1 MAKIPPDFALP
12 IPPLFSFRECLWFLD
27 RNYDDIMHRVT
38 ETSVIKPFRVGTSV
52 SLLEIS
58 EKSNH
63 LIVQFRGGDLAD
75 EALLREQVT
84 ALFDLEADLA
94 PFYEH
99 LRTDSDLAFMADD
112 YYGLRLIGIPDLFEA
127 LCWSIIGQ
135 QINLTFA
142 YTLKRRLVEL
152 VGEKITYQGH
162 VFYGFPTPEHM
173 AALTVE
179 QLRLLQFSGRKA
191 EYLIGV
197 ARAFAAG
204 EISKAQLLA
213 LPTSEA
219 MVQTLTS
226 LRGIGEWTAHYA
238 LMKSLKIPTSVP
250 YGDVGLYNALFTL
263 KGLPKRPSRAELAS
277 VFDAFK
283 GWEAYLTLYLWR
295 SLAAPKPNV

>member
-1 MAKIPPDFALP
+1 MTDFQLP

-38 ETSVIKPFRVGTSV
+38 ENSVIKPFRVGSQVTLV
-52 SLLEIS
+52 EIS
-58 EKSNH
+58 EQNQQ
-63 LIVQFRGGDLAD
+63 LVIQYRGGDRVD
-75 EALLREQVT
+75 TALLREQIV

-94 PFYEH
+94 PFYER
-99 LRTDSDLAFMADD
+99 LRTDPDLAHMVTE

-135 QINLTFA
+135 QINLSFA

-152 VGEKITYQGH
+152 AGEKVAYQSH
-162 VFYGFPTPEHM
+162 EFYGFPLPEHL
-173 AALTVE
+173 ATLTVE
-179 QLRLLQFSGRKA
+179 QLRHLQFSGRKA

-213 LPTSEA
+213 LSTA
-219 MVQTLTS
+219 GDMVQKLIS

-238 LMKSLKIPTSVP
+238 LMKSLKVPTSVP
-250 YGDVGLYNALFTL
+250 YGDVGLYNALSTL
-263 KGLPKRPSRAELAS
+263 KRLPKRPSRAELAS
-277 VFDAFK
+277 FFDPFE
-283 GWEAYLTLYLWR
+283 GFEAYLTLYLWR
-295 SLAAPKPNV
+295 SLATPQSAS

>member
-1 MAKIPPDFALP
+1 
-12 IPPLFSFRECLWFLD
+12 
-27 RNYDDIMHRVT
+27 MHRVT
-38 ETSVIKPFRVGTSV
+38 ETSVIKPFRVGTEV
-52 SLLEIS
+52 TLLEIS
-58 EKSNH
+58 EQNKQ
-63 LIVQFRGGDLAD
+63 LLVQYRGGGLVD
-75 EALLREQVT
+75 EALLRDQIT
-84 ALFDLEADLA
+84 ALFDLETDLT

-99 LRTDSDLAFMADD
+99 LRADAEFAYMATE
-112 YYGLRLIGIPDLFEA
+112 YYGLRLMGIPDLFEA

-152 VGEKITYQGH
+152 AGQKLIHQNHE
-162 VFYGFPTPEHM
+162 FYGFPLPEQV

-197 ARAFAAG
+197 ARAFAAS
-204 EISKAQLLA
+204 EISKARLMA
-213 LPTSEA
+213 LPTTES
-219 MVQTLTS
+219 MVHRLTS

-238 LMKSLKIPTSVP
+238 LMKSLKVPTSVP
-250 YGDVGLYNALFTL
+250 YGDVGLYNALFAL
-263 KGLPKRPSRAELAS
+263 KGLPKRPSRPELAS

-295 SLAAPKPNV
+295 SLAVR